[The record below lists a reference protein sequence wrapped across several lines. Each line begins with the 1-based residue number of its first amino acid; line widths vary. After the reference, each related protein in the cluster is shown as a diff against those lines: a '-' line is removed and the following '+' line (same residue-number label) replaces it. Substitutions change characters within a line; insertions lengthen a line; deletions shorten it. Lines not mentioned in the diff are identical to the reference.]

1 MEARIGPDKNGL
13 IGSSFFFSPLRPT
26 LDSATIM
33 PQVSSNSLV
42 VHKWAT
48 IISWILAAFVSI
60 RYFVGRSPGDKHNP
74 YHVSDT
80 PFSANIIVTLL
91 YWLVLF
97 FLQISFVVQI
107 FVPAA
112 ESSNPLSESR
122 HTITEKIGWHF
133 TAFNLGVFAW
143 TLLFVKKHFFWSELV
158 LLLSFAN
165 ITYLYFTHKTYKLR
179 PLSTWVL
186 IHWPTVALPWSWL
199 MFAVFWNGAVLFHV
213 HKFVGR
219 IISNILIWMFLFVP
233 TFFIVVFNDWGI
245 GLSSSALM
253 FGVGLNQI
261 FTKTFALQWIFA
273 FVIAGLLAVLSLV
286 AAATG
291 KITREPTTEEGAP
304 LLDGN

>member
-1 MEARIGPDKNGL
+1 MA
-13 IGSSFFFSPLRPT
+13 SV
-26 LDSATIM
+26 SA
-33 PQVSSNSLV
+33 NDLV

-48 IISWILAAFVSI
+48 IVSWVLAAFVSI
-60 RYFVGRSPGDKHNP
+60 RYFVGRSPSDSHNP
-74 YHVSDT
+74 YHVADT
-80 PFSANIIVTLL
+80 PFSGNIIVTLV

-112 ESSNPLSESR
+112 ESASALTPSR
-122 HTITEKIGWHF
+122 TTITKQIAWHF
-133 TAFNLGVFAW
+133 TGFNLGVFAW

-158 LLLSFAN
+158 LLANFGN
-165 ITYLYFTHKTYKLR
+165 ITYLYFAHKTYRIR
-179 PLSTWVL
+179 PLSTWIL

-219 IISNILIWMFLFVP
+219 IIANILVWLFLFVP
-233 TFFIVVFNDWGI
+233 TFFIAVFNDWGI

-253 FGVGLNQI
+253 FGLGLNQI

-273 FVIAGLLAVLSLV
+273 FVISGLLFVLSIA

-291 KITREPTTEEGAP
+291 KITKETTAEEGAP